1 MKKVFLSA
9 IGFALICRI
18 NVHAQT
24 APDTLGSKRAPSL
37 YVPVEQQPENKSY
50 NPRALK
56 LDEVNLVSSYYWQT
70 GDHSA
75 IQGGIGSENVTDIAN
90 GIDLKF
96 AWGDPNYKK
105 NTITLGMG
113 YDHHT
118 AASQAWVS
126 KTGASKT
133 GGDRLYPS

>member
-1 MKKVFLSA
+1 MRKVFLSV
-9 IGFALICRI
+9 IGFSMICRLSS
-18 NVHAQT
+18 HAQT
-24 APDTLGSKRAPSL
+24 HTDSLSSKPAPSL
-37 YVPVEQQPENKSY
+37 YTPVERTDSTGY

-56 LDEVNLVSSYYWQT
+56 LEEINLVSSSYWQT

-75 IQGGIGSENVTDIAN
+75 VQGGIGSEQVTDIAN

-96 AWGDPNYKK
+96 VWGDPNYKK
-105 NTITLGMG
+105 NSITLGMG

-126 KTGASKT
+126 ST
-133 GGDRLYPS
+133 